1 MIKRLA
7 GTAIFLITL
16 SVLAVGQDMPNPKLR
31 FIRAKDVVLDSGM
44 RFRMYEIEV
53 VNRAEFPN
61 ELFVMAPDLPPCG
74 RNTNASRTLITVYN
88 EKGDRIFGH
97 CAVNS
102 NEKLKALMIMVAAD
116 AKQPT
121 KVFVDFNDRQENKT
135 VRSNTIDVEN

>member
-7 GTAIFLITL
+7 GAAIFLITL
-16 SVLAVGQDMPNPKLR
+16 SAVFVGQDLPNPKLK

-61 ELFVMAPDLPPCG
+61 ELFVMAPELPPCG

-88 EKGDRIFGH
+88 EKGDRIFGN

-135 VRSNTIDVEN
+135 VRSDPVDVEN

>member
-1 MIKRLA
+1 
-7 GTAIFLITL
+7 
-16 SVLAVGQDMPNPKLR
+16 
-31 FIRAKDVVLDSGM
+31 
-44 RFRMYEIEV
+44 MYEIEV

-88 EKGDRIFGH
+88 EKGDRIFGN

-135 VRSNTIDVEN
+135 VRSDPVDVEN